1 MLFATLYFS
10 SNRLPFAANLFASAI
25 VLGTGSPMRSMK
37 NLKATEDNGAVSFI
51 PFKSN
56 AQADRGT
63 DVWSGMFYF
72 L

>member
-1 MLFATLYFS
+1 
-10 SNRLPFAANLFASAI
+10 
-25 VLGTGSPMRSMK
+25 MRSMK
-37 NLKATEDNGAVSFI
+37 NLKATEDNGAVPFI

-63 DVWSGMFYF
+63 DVWSRMFYF